1 MSKVSV
7 DVKADTSSA
16 VNAPV
21 LTDNTITGPVNII
34 CGSNTAEQ
42 QNSTEKLTQEQENMT
57 QLVTV
62 KCRVNET
69 VDLETLTLNNP
80 VECKKGFVES
90 EQHYY
95 HDLLHI
101 TLTFVHTS
109 STVALLEVTSLFKLH
124 QKTQACL
131 TLFFTRLRRK
141 FAQRFLFGQPG
152 VINGAGTGKGF
163 TQRFLFGQPE
173 DVAFL
178 PKNALQRGPSFFN
191 TEELCMK
198 KTIGSSVKSQI
209 HMYIISNI
217 TETVIVCKHNC
228 TTTKQLSSFEKCVTC
243 EGPFSP
249 LKWVG
254 VKCKV
259 LFHQLMQMLSESE
272 VDELSSGD
280 EYVPGSAS
288 DMETDSDQENAGMF
302 VRQELWRHMKR
313 CQSKPAMSDES
324 AGGRHRV
331 LTIAAVA
338 KSAFSGQVDDGLMK
352 DIRVIGW
359 KHLICLN
366 LVIDAVTA

>member
-1 MSKVSV
+1 MEPLDLHFMNDKRSRFQMSKVSV

-124 QKTQACL
+124 QKDPYDTSDEA
-131 TLFFTRLRRK
+131 
-141 FAQRFLFGQPG
+141 
-152 VINGAGTGKGF
+152 
-163 TQRFLFGQPE
+163 
-173 DVAFL
+173 
-178 PKNALQRGPSFFN
+178 
-191 TEELCMK
+191 
-198 KTIGSSVKSQI
+198 SV
-209 HMYIISNI
+209 N
-217 TETVIVCKHNC
+217 
-228 TTTKQLSSFEKCVTC
+228 
-243 EGPFSP
+243 
-249 LKWVG
+249 
-254 VKCKV
+254 
-259 LFHQLMQMLSESE
+259 LFHCLLELKDQSLCEKIQKYLHPDDSDS
-272 VDELSSGD
+272 VIELSSSMCTLMIYVLLMSGNVLD
-280 EYVPGSAS
+280 EFNMNRYDVEDKERLIPA
-288 DMETDSDQENAGMF
+288 
-302 VRQELWRHMKR
+302 VRCCRRAL
-313 CQSKPAMSDES
+313 
-324 AGGRHRV
+324 
-331 LTIAAVA
+331 
-338 KSAFSGQVDDGLMK
+338 
-352 DIRVIGW
+352 
-359 KHLICLN
+359 
-366 LVIDAVTA
+366 

>member
-1 MSKVSV
+1 MAKSCDVRMSGLESFVQFV
-7 DVKADTSSA
+7 ENGDGRDAEAA
-16 VNAPV
+16 VNTRIKSKDRF
-21 LTDNTITGPVNII
+21 LTPAQE
-34 CGSNTAEQ
+34 AELHINFGRDK
-42 QNSTEKLTQEQENMT
+42 NSVFSQYI
-57 QLVTV
+57 
-62 KCRVNET
+62 NET
-69 VDLETLTLNNP
+69 
-80 VECKKGFVES
+80 K
-90 EQHYY
+90 
-95 HDLLHI
+95 
-101 TLTFVHTS
+101 
-109 STVALLEVTSLFKLH
+109 
-124 QKTQACL
+124 
-131 TLFFTRLRRK
+131 
-141 FAQRFLFGQPG
+141 
-152 VINGAGTGKGF
+152 
-163 TQRFLFGQPE
+163 
-173 DVAFL
+173 
-178 PKNALQRGPSFFN
+178 
-191 TEELCMK
+191 
-198 KTIGSSVKSQI
+198 
-209 HMYIISNI
+209 
-217 TETVIVCKHNC
+217 VCKHNC

-352 DIRVIGW
+352 NFDSYMFVLYLFNYFLTKAIFLCRINRSGGSPGPRLFVISTHRSSSIHYISRRDECRRSLQI
-359 KHLICLN
+359 K
-366 LVIDAVTA
+366 